1 MADFVSLEE
10 KLKNYCF
17 LMKKILFLFVIVSSL
32 MLSAKGQAGNN
43 SAVRDTNLLTLKE
56 RTFDFG
62 KIPQGRPVKHV
73 FDVTNNGTDSL
84 KIVNVQ
90 ASCGCTTPE
99 WEKDK
104 VIMPGKTTI
113 ITVGYNAA
121 TVGIFSKTITITY
134 NNKQTKFITIS
145 GEVWK
150 TPATSAPEN
159 KQLGDLEKL

>member
-1 MADFVSLEE
+1 
-10 KLKNYCF
+10 
-17 LMKKILFLFVIVSSL
+17 MKKILLLFVIVGSVI
-32 MLSAKGQAGNN
+32 LSAKGQI
-43 SAVRDTNLLTLKE
+43 SDTSSIQKKDVLTLTEK
-56 RTFDFG
+56 TFDFG

-73 FDVTNNGTDSL
+73 FEVINNGTDSL
-84 KIVNVQ
+84 KISNVQ

-104 VIMPGKTTI
+104 VVAPGKTTI

-121 TVGIFSKTITITY
+121 TAGVFSKTITITY
-134 NNKQTKFITIS
+134 NNKLTKFITIS

>member
-1 MADFVSLEE
+1 
-10 KLKNYCF
+10 
-17 LMKKILFLFVIVSSL
+17 MKKILPLFIIVSIL
-32 MLSAKGQAGNN
+32 AFSAKGQLSDSLSHAK
-43 SAVRDTNLLTLKE
+43 DLLTLKE
-56 RTFDFG
+56 KTFDFG

-73 FDVTNNGTDSL
+73 FEVVNNGTDSL
-84 KIVNVQ
+84 KISNVQ

-104 VIMPGKTTI
+104 VVAPGKTTI

-121 TVGIFSKTITITY
+121 AAGVFSKTITITY
-134 NNKQTKFITIS
+134 NNKLTKFITIS

-159 KQLGDLEKL
+159 KELGDLEKL

>member
-1 MADFVSLEE
+1 
-10 KLKNYCF
+10 
-17 LMKKILFLFVIVSSL
+17 MKKIVSFFVIISSL
-32 MLSAKGQAGNN
+32 ILSAKGQTNNN
-43 SAVRDTNLLTLKE
+43 SSIQKTDVLTLKE
-56 RTFDFG
+56 KTFDFG
-62 KIPQGRPVKHV
+62 KIPQGRPVKHIFEV
-73 FDVTNNGTDSL
+73 VNNGTDSL
-84 KIVNVQ
+84 KISNVQ

-104 VIMPGKTTI
+104 IVAPGKTTI

-121 TVGIFSKTITITY
+121 TAGIFSKTITITY
-134 NNKQTKFITIS
+134 NNKQIKFITIS

>member
-1 MADFVSLEE
+1 
-10 KLKNYCF
+10 
-17 LMKKILFLFVIVSSL
+17 MKKIVSFFVIISSL
-32 MLSAKGQAGNN
+32 VLSVKGQTN
-43 SAVRDTNLLTLKE
+43 SNPSIQKTDILTLKE
-56 RTFDFG
+56 KTFDFG
-62 KIPQGRPVKHV
+62 KIPQGRPVKHIFEV
-73 FDVTNNGTDSL
+73 VNNGTDSL
-84 KIVNVQ
+84 KISNVQ

-104 VIMPGKTTI
+104 IVAPGKTTI
-113 ITVGYNAA
+113 VTVGYNAA
-121 TVGIFSKTITITY
+121 TAGIFSKTITITY

>member
-1 MADFVSLEE
+1 
-10 KLKNYCF
+10 
-17 LMKKILFLFVIVSSL
+17 MKKIFQIFIFVSIVL
-32 MLSAKGQAGNN
+32 VTAKAQTQQ
-43 SAVRDTNLLTLKE
+43 VRDSLNRNLLTLTE
-56 RTFDFG
+56 TAFDFG

-73 FDVTNNGTDSL
+73 FEVKNNGADSL
-84 KIVNVQ
+84 KISNVQ

-104 VIMPGKTTI
+104 VVAPGKTTI

-121 TVGIFSKTITITY
+121 AAGAFSKTITITY
-134 NNKQTKFITIS
+134 NNNLTKLITIS

>member
-1 MADFVSLEE
+1 
-10 KLKNYCF
+10 
-17 LMKKILFLFVIVSSL
+17 MKKIFFLFVIVSTL
-32 MLSAKGQAGNN
+32 VLSAKGQAGN
-43 SAVRDTNLLTLKE
+43 SSSPRDTNLLTLKE
-56 RTFDFG
+56 KTFDFG

-73 FDVTNNGTDSL
+73 FEVINNGTDSL
-84 KIVNVQ
+84 QISNVQ

-104 VIMPGKTTI
+104 IVAPGKTTV

-134 NNKQTKFITIS
+134 NSKQTKFITIR

>member
-1 MADFVSLEE
+1 
-10 KLKNYCF
+10 
-17 LMKKILFLFVIVSSL
+17 MKKIVSLFVIVGSL
-32 MLSAKGQAGNN
+32 VLSAKGQK
-43 SAVRDTNLLTLKE
+43 SDTSSILKKDVLTLTEKA
-56 RTFDFG
+56 FDFG
-62 KIPQGRPVKHV
+62 KIPQGRPVKHIFEV
-73 FDVTNNGTDSL
+73 INNGTDSL
-84 KIVNVQ
+84 KISNVQ

-104 VIMPGKTTI
+104 IVAPGKKTI

-121 TVGIFSKTITITY
+121 TAGVFSKTITITY
-134 NNKQTKFITIS
+134 NNKLTKFITIS